1 MIAALAFALIAGLV
15 AAALIQP
22 LLAARTARP
31 EGEAEITVYRTQL
44 RELAAEQAA
53 GTLDEGAAAAARLE
67 IERRLLRAGARPAGA
82 VESRAAP
89 WAAAAIALGLIA
101 GATLLYGRLGQ
112 PGLDDAPL
120 APRLTAEG
128 QAAEDARLLAT
139 LERRVASS
147 PEDGEAWSLLGRVRL
162 NQGRYADA
170 VAAFETVVRLQPDNP
185 AAYLAAAEARV
196 AANDG
201 RPDAAARTLV
211 AQAARHAPQ
220 DPAVRHAQAFFAL
233 ADGDAALAAR
243 LWQGLLDQGPPV
255 EGAFRRAVLVGL
267 NAARA
272 RLGEAPVAA
281 APQPPGP
288 SADDMAAAQAMSPQE
303 RQAMIEG
310 MVGRLADRLKSEP
323 GDTDGWI
330 RLGRAYEVLG
340 RFDAAA
346 AAWDKAAA
354 LRPEQP
360 ELAASAAAARA
371 KASPP

>member
-31 EGEAEITVYRTQL
+31 EGEAEMTVYRTQL

-120 APRLTAEG
+120 APRLTAAG
-128 QAAEDARLLAT
+128 QAAEDARLIAT
-139 LERRVASS
+139 LERRVAST
-147 PEDGEAWSLLGRVRL
+147 PADGEAWSLLGRVRL

-185 AAYLAAAEARV
+185 AAYLSAAEARV

-201 RPDAAARTLV
+201 RPDAAARALV
-211 AQAARHAPQ
+211 AQAARRAPQ

-233 ADGDAALAAR
+233 ADGNAVVAAR

-272 RLGEAPVAA
+272 RLGQAPVADA
-281 APQPPGP
+281 APAPGP
-288 SADDMAAAQAMSPQE
+288 SADDMAAAQAMSPAD

-310 MVGRLADRLKSEP
+310 MVERLAERLTRAP
-323 GDTDGWI
+323 DDADGWI
-330 RLGRAYEVLG
+330 RLARAYEVLG

-346 AAWDKAAA
+346 GAWDKAAA
-354 LRPEQP
+354 LRPDQP
-360 ELAASAAAARA
+360 ELAAGAAAARRHA
-371 KASPP
+371 TPP